1 MKNKIKLL
9 VFVFLFFIVFAIK
22 ENIYADTFE
31 KLTYNVLEDGSI
43 AIVDCDK
50 SIENDYIIPEVIDGK
65 EVKVIQNNAFG
76 KCTNLESITI
86 PKGVYSIGSFA
97 FSGCNSLKNINV
109 VESNVSFASKDG
121 VLFSKDMKSIAK
133 YPKAKEDSKYV
144 VPDGVEEI
152 SYRAFDGSR
161 NLKEIKFSSSL
172 KKISDYAFYYC
183 NNIEN
188 VEIPENVEKIAKWSF
203 WSCSKLKAINVSQNN
218 NNFSSED
225 GILFD
230 KNKTMLIKFPDRNEK
245 TQYTI
250 PESVKKVEPYAFCY
264 CSNIVNVTVPDSVTD
279 LGKYTFYYCVNLENI
294 KLSENISYVGECLF
308 EGCSKLKNITI
319 PKKVATIGENSFLN
333 CNNLEY
339 AVILGD
345 ITSIG
350 NKAFYKCLN
359 LNKILSF
366 GNVGI
371 IGTQVFD
378 NTAEGFSF
386 YAKNG
391 LTGYEQNGWENYN
404 NKIKRYDET
413 LKNTNY
419 NFDSLSQTGKI
430 EISDVFNEISSIKDL
445 EINNENI
452 ISINDDCIITP
463 KVNGTTNVEVHINY
477 FNGIE
482 VIQNIKAIVD
492 VKEKVDEPGD
502 DNNNND
508 NDNDGNKVNDDESK
522 QTIDN
527 TKKESSNPTTGDILN
542 IILPII
548 FVSSGA
554 AMYTFFKLNKK
565 STTAK

>member
-9 VFVFLFFIVFAIK
+9 VFVFSFLIVFTIK

-65 EVKVIQNNAFG
+65 EVKVIQNNAFS

-86 PKGVYSIGSFA
+86 PKGVYNVGSLA
-97 FSGCNSLKNINV
+97 FSGCNSLKNFNV
-109 VESNVSFASKDG
+109 VESNLSFASKDG
-121 VLFSKDMKSIAK
+121 VLFSKDMKKIVI

-144 VPDGVEEI
+144 VPDGVEVIEQ
-152 SYRAFDGSR
+152 RAFNGSN

-172 KKISDYAFYYC
+172 KNISDYAFCYC
-183 NNIEN
+183 TNIESF
-188 VEIPENVEKIAKWSF
+188 EIPENVENITKWSF
-203 WSCSKLKAINVSQNN
+203 WSCSKLKAINVTQNN
-218 NNFSSED
+218 NNFSSQD

-230 KNKTMLIKFPDRNEK
+230 KNKTTLVKFPSGNEK
-245 TQYTI
+245 TQYNI

-264 CSNIVNVTVPDSVTD
+264 CANLVSVTLPDSVTD
-279 LGKYTFYYCVNLENI
+279 LGKYTFYYCINLENI
-294 KLSENISYVGECLF
+294 RLSENISYVGECLF

-350 NKAFYKCLN
+350 NKAFYKCFN

-366 GNVGI
+366 GNVGT

-391 LTGYEQNGWENYN
+391 LTGYDQNGWENYN
-404 NKIKRYDET
+404 DKIKRYDET
-413 LKNTNY
+413 LKNTSY

-430 EISDVFNEISSIKDL
+430 EISDVFNEISSIKDCVVY
-445 EINNENI
+445 NKNI
-452 ISINDDCIITP
+452 VSINDNHVITP
-463 KVNGTTNVEVHINY
+463 KVNGTTDIEVHINY

-482 VIQNIKAIVD
+482 VIKNIKVIVD
-492 VKEKVDEPGD
+492 VKENVNEPKND
-502 DNNNND
+502 DNNND
-508 NDNDGNKVNDDESK
+508 ENKVNGDENK

-527 TKKESSNPTTGDILN
+527 TKKESSNPSTGDVLN

-548 FVSSGA
+548 FVSSGVV
-554 AMYTFFKLNKK
+554 MYTLFTLNKK
-565 STTAK
+565 ANRDK